1 MRRKECRYD
10 KCIGEQSCSPLHAL
24 HAGENGVF
32 LRRFVTELL
41 PVNGRLA
48 HSQNELIPPRG
59 RLGALAVA
67 ASLQTPGNPK

>member
-41 PVNGRLA
+41 PVNGREGCDIMEGCIFT
-48 HSQNELIPPRG
+48 H
-59 RLGALAVA
+59 V
-67 ASLQTPGNPK
+67 

>member
-32 LRRFVTELL
+32 LRRFVMELL
-41 PVNGRLA
+41 SINSREGCDIMEGCIFTHA
-48 HSQNELIPPRG
+48 
-59 RLGALAVA
+59 
-67 ASLQTPGNPK
+67 